1 MKNFKFVIC
10 ARSDLDYAK
19 DTQTRGRISGYVVYL
34 EGVAVMHRS
43 ATQKTVALSTCEA
56 EFNAAVLCVQDMLFG
71 KNLLEVMGLEVELP
85 MVLEVDNKGL
95 VDIVNS
101 FSVGERTRHI
111 DVK

>member
-1 MKNFKFVIC
+1 
-10 ARSDLDYAK
+10 
-19 DTQTRGRISGYVVYL
+19 
-34 EGVAVMHRS
+34 
-43 ATQKTVALSTCEA
+43 
-56 EFNAAVLCVQDMLFG
+56 MLYG
-71 KNLLEVMGLEVELP
+71 KNLLEAMGLEVGLP